1 MVLTTL
7 AMDLDENLATSTFI
21 FLEEQIMNL
30 CNKKKKPK
38 ISTWISSKNLQN
50 VLHKSIIAKVWEI
63 DLQSQ

>member
-38 ISTWISSKNLQN
+38 IST
-50 VLHKSIIAKVWEI
+50 
-63 DLQSQ
+63 